1 MIIAFVGSGGKT
13 TLLKKMA
20 ADFRK
25 KGKTV
30 FVTTTTHMFIEPETL
45 LTDDPEAII
54 KELETN
60 GYAMAGVPVGEKIA
74 ALSSETFHKVCF
86 ITKAALFT

>member
-25 KGKTV
+25 ERKTV

-45 LTDDPEAII
+45 LTDDPQEII
-54 KELETN
+54 RELELH
-60 GYAMAGVPVGEKIA
+60 GYAMAGIAEGEKI
-74 ALSSETFHKVCF
+74 K
-86 ITKAALFT
+86 ALFPNPRMNSGQETPH